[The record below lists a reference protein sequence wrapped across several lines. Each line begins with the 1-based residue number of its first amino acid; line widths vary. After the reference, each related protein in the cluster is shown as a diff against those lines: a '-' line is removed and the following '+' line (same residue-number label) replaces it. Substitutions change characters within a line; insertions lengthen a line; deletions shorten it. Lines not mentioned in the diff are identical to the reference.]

1 MHRYLLFDLDGTLTD
16 PAEGITKCVQYALS
30 YFGQAERRPEEL
42 YCYIGPPLPES
53 FETYGGL
60 SREEALL
67 AVEKYR
73 ERFREKGM
81 FENKVYPGVEKL
93 LWTLRDAGRVLA
105 VATSKPEVFAKE
117 ILGHF
122 GLSEY
127 FQEIVGSEL
136 DGTRMDKAEVIREA
150 FARLQT
156 SGIKLILDVFQD
168 GFHLFDVRRVVH
180 GLFFCSTKI
189 AKKPIKPNNSG
200 DFVNAP
206 QIPLRKV
213 PASGKSR
220 KAGYGPHG
228 APGRILHFSTRNRV
242 ETYIFSRFQPNV

>member
-67 AVEKYR
+67 AAEKYR

-105 VATSKPEVFAKE
+105 VATSKPEVFAKK

-150 FARLQT
+150 FARLALEEADKPLT
-156 SGIKLILDVFQD
+156 AMIGDRKHDIV
-168 GFHLFDVRRVVH
+168 G
-180 GLFFCSTKI
+180 
-189 AKKPIKPNNSG
+189 AKKNGIASVG
-200 DFVNAP
+200 VAFGYAEEGELEEAGADRIVASVSA
-206 QIPLRKV
+206 LRKLLL
-213 PASGKSR
+213 AW
-220 KAGYGPHG
+220 
-228 APGRILHFSTRNRV
+228 
-242 ETYIFSRFQPNV
+242 

>member
-1 MHRYLLFDLDGTLTD
+1 MAQRERAFMKREDV
-16 PAEGITKCVQYALS
+16 ARCIGICCLIWM
-30 YFGQAERRPEEL
+30 G
-42 YCYIGPPLPES
+42 PLPTRRRGLPSASNTPYPISGRRNAGRRS
-53 FETYGGL
+53 FTAISGLRCRNPLKPTGGFP
-60 SREEALL
+60 REEALL

-105 VATSKPEVFAKE
+105 VATSKPEVFAKK

-150 FARLQT
+150 FARLALEEADKPLT
-156 SGIKLILDVFQD
+156 AMIGDRKHDIV
-168 GFHLFDVRRVVH
+168 G
-180 GLFFCSTKI
+180 
-189 AKKPIKPNNSG
+189 AKKNGIASVG
-200 DFVNAP
+200 VAFGYAEEGELEEAGADRIVASVSA
-206 QIPLRKV
+206 LRKLLL
-213 PASGKSR
+213 AW
-220 KAGYGPHG
+220 
-228 APGRILHFSTRNRV
+228 
-242 ETYIFSRFQPNV
+242 

>member
-81 FENKVYPGVEKL
+81 FENKVYPVWKASL
-93 LWTLRDAGRVLA
+93 DAERRWQGA
-105 VATSKPEVFAKE
+105 
-117 ILGHF
+117 G
-122 GLSEY
+122 GGY
-127 FQEIVGSEL
+127 
-136 DGTRMDKAEVIREA
+136 
-150 FARLQT
+150 LQ
-156 SGIKLILDVFQD
+156 
-168 GFHLFDVRRVVH
+168 
-180 GLFFCSTKI
+180 
-189 AKKPIKPNNSG
+189 A
-200 DFVNAP
+200 
-206 QIPLRKV
+206 
-213 PASGKSR
+213 
-220 KAGYGPHG
+220 
-228 APGRILHFSTRNRV
+228 
-242 ETYIFSRFQPNV
+242 

>member
-67 AVEKYR
+67 AV
-73 ERFREKGM
+73 
-81 FENKVYPGVEKL
+81 
-93 LWTLRDAGRVLA
+93 
-105 VATSKPEVFAKE
+105 ATSKPEVFAKE

-136 DGTRMDKAEVIREA
+136 DGTRMGKAEVIREA
-150 FARLQT
+150 FARLT
-156 SGIKLILDVFQD
+156 LEEADKPLTAMIGDRKHDIV
-168 GFHLFDVRRVVH
+168 G
-180 GLFFCSTKI
+180 
-189 AKKPIKPNNSG
+189 AKKNGIASVG
-200 DFVNAP
+200 VAFGYAEEGELEEAGADRIVASVSA
-206 QIPLRKV
+206 LRKLLL
-213 PASGKSR
+213 AW
-220 KAGYGPHG
+220 
-228 APGRILHFSTRNRV
+228 
-242 ETYIFSRFQPNV
+242 

>member
-105 VATSKPEVFAKE
+105 VATSKP
-117 ILGHF
+117 
-122 GLSEY
+122 
-127 FQEIVGSEL
+127 
-136 DGTRMDKAEVIREA
+136 
-150 FARLQT
+150 
-156 SGIKLILDVFQD
+156 
-168 GFHLFDVRRVVH
+168 
-180 GLFFCSTKI
+180 
-189 AKKPIKPNNSG
+189 
-200 DFVNAP
+200 
-206 QIPLRKV
+206 
-213 PASGKSR
+213 
-220 KAGYGPHG
+220 
-228 APGRILHFSTRNRV
+228 
-242 ETYIFSRFQPNV
+242 

>member
-150 FARLQT
+150 FARLT
-156 SGIKLILDVFQD
+156 LEEADKPLTAMIGDRKHDIIGARNAGIDCIGVLY
-168 GFHLFDVRRVVH
+168 
-180 GLFFCSTKI
+180 
-189 AKKPIKPNNSG
+189 
-200 DFVNAP
+200 
-206 QIPLRKV
+206 
-213 PASGKSR
+213 
-220 KAGYGPHG
+220 GYGDREELTQAG
-228 APGRILHFSTRNRV
+228 AKQIVASV
-242 ETYIFSRFQPNV
+242 EELKQALLPQNPRYNQ

>member
-136 DGTRMDKAEVIREA
+136 DGTRMDKAEVIR
-150 FARLQT
+150 
-156 SGIKLILDVFQD
+156 
-168 GFHLFDVRRVVH
+168 
-180 GLFFCSTKI
+180 
-189 AKKPIKPNNSG
+189 
-200 DFVNAP
+200 
-206 QIPLRKV
+206 
-213 PASGKSR
+213 
-220 KAGYGPHG
+220 
-228 APGRILHFSTRNRV
+228 
-242 ETYIFSRFQPNV
+242 